1 MENLWSAIDTTK
13 ILRTPRDILKE
24 QCNYLNE
31 ATGGKVIAQV
41 KPYEGKYQS
50 EHVLVGP
57 AWQIRY
63 NNPKFEIKDF
73 DVQSQLGDT
82 TKFVY
87 EFYLASKA
95 MSKYKYRIMFL
106 YYDASLY
113 PIGISLDSSISNE
126 IDQSNREFRVNTEE
140 EFMDILKRIL
150 GSNRVASVITN
161 LLSLNED

>member
-1 MENLWSAIDTTK
+1 
-13 ILRTPRDILKE
+13 
-24 QCNYLNE
+24 
-31 ATGGKVIAQV
+31 
-41 KPYEGKYQS
+41 
-50 EHVLVGP
+50 
-57 AWQIRY
+57 
-63 NNPKFEIKDF
+63 
-73 DVQSQLGDT
+73 
-82 TKFVY
+82 
-87 EFYLASKA
+87 
-95 MSKYKYRIMFL
+95 MFL